1 MRLVYA
7 GTMAL
12 TFTFVGYTPNRAVY
26 KITSVSGGNATLLN
40 EGGVTPDLS
49 TDIPA
54 TAPIGAYLRTL
65 IASDLAGQNLI
76 HFNTAF
82 KAIARCTTATPDAK
96 TCYWAIEAQRNA
108 TSGLANLFINS
119 DADGTQGDSEG
130 VLELELYH
138 TIAK

>member
-7 GTMAL
+7 DDMAL
-12 TFTFVGYTPNRAVY
+12 TFTFIGYTPNRAVY
-26 KITSVSGGNATLLN
+26 KITSTSGGNATLLN
-40 EGGVTPDLS
+40 QGGVTPDLS

-54 TAPIGAYLRTL
+54 TSPIGAYLRTL
-65 IASDLAGQNLI
+65 VASDGAGQTLI
-76 HFNTAF
+76 NYNTAF
-82 KAIARCTTATPDAK
+82 KAIARCTTANTDPK
-96 TCYWAIEAQRNA
+96 TCYFAIEALRNV
-108 TSGLANLFINS
+108 TSGLTDLLVNA